1 MGSSSGGGDGGAAQ
15 AAQIKLE
22 QDKSINELNK
32 LFGVA
37 DTKSPINIDKS
48 KFYDEKT
55 LRDMARVEQLKAHGF
70 KNPSLGYTPVFQQDA
85 YDKAVA
91 AANNENAL
99 TKSMR
104 ESFYQNAGNDVFNL
118 KKESLDRNKLNAD
131 RELKFQLAR
140 TGNFGGSNQI
150 DQNNEINNNYQRGL
164 LDIGNLQQSTI
175 NNARANDETSR
186 VDLIG
191 RVRAGMNQSDALNSA
206 ASQQQSNLA
215 QARDNAISQTVTD
228 YFGGM
233 KYLQG
238 QNQYQQDFA
247 AAQKKYG
254 TQAKAFNGTV
264 GAL

>member
-15 AAQIKLE
+15 AAQIKAE
-22 QDKSINELNK
+22 QDKSISELNK

-37 DTKSPINIDKS
+37 DTKSPTVVDRS
-48 KFYDEKT
+48 KFYDEQT
-55 LRDMARVEQLKAHGF
+55 LRNMANVDRLNATGNGHHEL
-70 KNPSLGYTPVFQQDA
+70 SYTPIFQQEA

-104 ESFYQNAGNDVFNL
+104 ESFYQKAGNDVFNL
-118 KKESLDRNKLNAD
+118 KKESLDKSKLNAD

-150 DQNNEINNNYQRGL
+150 DQGNNVTDNYQRGL

-191 RVRAGMNQSDALNSA
+191 RVRAGMNQADALNSA

-215 QARDNAISQTVTD
+215 QARDNALAQTVTD

-247 AAQKKYG
+247 TAQKKYG

-264 GAL
+264 GTI